1 MHFMPRLVVLLTVFL
16 VAGLPSTR
24 SQGDESKVIALENLW
39 NQTQIAHDA
48 DAMDKM
54 LDSDFVFTDYDGS
67 VMNKAQFLA
76 SIRDKSNQLSVEVS
90 TDMKL
95 HRHGDTVVVIGAT
108 HERGTLKG
116 KPYEHYGRFTDT
128 WIKHNS
134 EWLCISG
141 QLSLVSKP
149 SLS

>member
-1 MHFMPRLVVLLTVFL
+1 MPRLFALAFWSLFL
-16 VAGLPSTR
+16 VAVLPSTR

-54 LDSDFVFTDYDGS
+54 LDPDFVFTDYDGS

-95 HRHGDTVVVIGAT
+95 HRHWDTVVVIGAT

-134 EWLCISG
+134 EWLCISS

-149 SLS
+149 SVS